1 MTTFT
6 TAEAHRVKGVN
17 AGLALPPL
25 VTQRQVAVGFVR
37 GVLEDLDAAIERDPA
52 ATGRL
57 QMALVSPGLHAV
69 WAHRVSHAMWQRPA
83 LRLPARLLSNV
94 TRAVTGV
101 EIHPGATIGRRFFI
115 DHGMGVVIGETTE
128 IGDDCMLYNS
138 VNLGG
143 RTLAKGKRHPTLGNG
158 VTVGSGARVLGD
170 ITLGDGAQV
179 GANAVV
185 VKDVPAEAV
194 AIGIPARIKVPEP
207 GQDPADAVYDDPA
220 IWI

>member
-6 TAEAHRVKGVN
+6 TAEAHRLTGEPP
-17 AGLALPPL
+17 LPPL
-25 VTQRQVAVGFVR
+25 VTRREGPVGLVQ
-37 GVLEDLDAAIERDPA
+37 GVLEDVDAAIERDPA
-52 ATGRL
+52 ATGRV
-57 QMALVSPGLHAV
+57 QMALVSPGLHAIWV
-69 WAHRVSHAMWQRPA
+69 HRVAHRLWQRPGM
-83 LRLPARLLSNV
+83 RLPARLLSNAA
-94 TRAVTGV
+94 RAATGV

-115 DHGMGVVIGETTE
+115 DHGMGVVIGETAE

-143 RTLAKGKRHPTLGNG
+143 RSLARGKRHPTLGNG

-185 VKDVPAEAV
+185 VKDVPAGAV
-194 AIGIPARIKVPEP
+194 AVGIPAQVRVPQP
-207 GQDPADAVYDDPA
+207 GVSPTEAMYADPAV
-220 IWI
+220 WI